1 MSKRSIGHLFN
12 TEAREGKEARGGEAL
27 VPEKGFN
34 KGSAGAFA
42 SEYDQTGGA
51 GQRMADVINELD
63 AEINGTELAEGAEER
78 RRERKTI
85 QLARER
91 EKDGNFFCLLP
102 PLIRILITV
111 LIPHGTTILTRVRV
125 SVSVCVCASVF
136 VR

>member
-1 MSKRSIGHLFN
+1 MSKRSFGHLIN
-12 TEAREGKEARGGEAL
+12 TEAREGKEARGEGL

-34 KGSAGAFA
+34 KASAGAFDR
-42 SEYDQTGGA
+42 EYDQTGGA

-78 RRERKTI
+78 RRERRTI

-125 SVSVCVCASVF
+125 SVCVCASVF